1 MRWLDG
7 ITDLMDMSL
16 SKLQQI
22 VKDRGPYSPQGCK
35 VRNDLVGTEQQRPR
49 HSKCWGP
56 WDWGLERPLPR
67 AHWAL
72 EGGLRQCT
80 QLRALDLPGALFSQS
95 FLLSR

>member
-1 MRWLDG
+1 M
-7 ITDLMDMSL
+7 T
-16 SKLQQI
+16 LQSMGSQ
-22 VKDRGPYSPQGCK
+22 R
-35 VRNDLVGTEQQRPR
+35 VRNDLVGTEQQPPPR

-56 WDWGLERPLPR
+56 GDWGLEGPLPR

-72 EGGLRQCT
+72 EGGLRQRT